1 MAFVNTEIGGSKL
14 DFEYL
19 VDSETSLSYWGDNQV
34 MGQVGPM
41 PIGHSDKDIKML
53 WEVGYAQIAEHEA
66 THCTYNMDR
75 CYQAMNVPVIFNISQ
90 HTGYTSGG

>member
-34 MGQVGPM
+34 MG
-41 PIGHSDKDIKML
+41 
-53 WEVGYAQIAEHEA
+53 
-66 THCTYNMDR
+66 
-75 CYQAMNVPVIFNISQ
+75 
-90 HTGYTSGG
+90 

>member
-1 MAFVNTEIGGSKL
+1 
-14 DFEYL
+14 
-19 VDSETSLSYWGDNQV
+19 

-53 WEVGYAQIAEHEA
+53 WEVGYGLVAEHES
-66 THCTYNMDR
+66 THCTYDMGR

-90 HTGYTSGG
+90 HSGYTSGGQNLTIHGYGFNSPNVSVTVAGVDCKVTQF